1 MIKYISFDLDGTL
14 ADNRFDLI
22 IWDEE
27 IPRLYAERNHISLE
41 EAKTKVFAE
50 YYKALYI
57 EKVQQWKDVAYW
69 FKRLDL
75 DDSWE
80 DIIKS
85 ASKNISLYTNA
96 INVLEYL
103 SKRYKLLIISAADR
117 KFLDLKIGSKD
128 ISKYF
133 YKVFSLPTDMGFV
146 KKSRSAFLKVLSDLN
161 IDPEDIVHVGD
172 DLYEDYHI
180 PSSVGIMSFLLDR
193 SGKSM
198 EGNTIT
204 SLAKL
209 KELL

>member
-103 SKRYKLLIISAADR
+103 SKRYKLLIIS
-117 KFLDLKIGSKD
+117 
-128 ISKYF
+128 
-133 YKVFSLPTDMGFV
+133 
-146 KKSRSAFLKVLSDLN
+146 
-161 IDPEDIVHVGD
+161 
-172 DLYEDYHI
+172 
-180 PSSVGIMSFLLDR
+180 
-193 SGKSM
+193 
-198 EGNTIT
+198 
-204 SLAKL
+204 
-209 KELL
+209 